1 MLSGAKNVSSGC
13 GMVFPFVLVVLLNRH
28 CEERSD
34 DVSAVAQ
41 RAKAEAIHTFCA
53 GAWIAS
59 LRSQ

>member
-1 MLSGAKNVSSGC
+1 
-13 GMVFPFVLVVLLNRH
+13 MVFPFVLVVLLNRH